1 MTFSANPIY
10 CHLLVMY
17 KKILSLTL
25 FPLGIASTALLPVSS
40 AQAVTVASDWIGAA
54 TQGVRNQPQGPT
66 VASRLY
72 GILGT
77 AMYDAWSAYEATPIS
92 TVLGDTLQRPTSENT
107 QANKQEA
114 ISFAAYRVLTELL
127 PTQTANLT
135 ARMNSLGYDPNNTS
149 TDTTTAAGIG
159 NTIAATLMNARR
171 NDGSN
176 QLNNYVDTIGYSTPN
191 TPTQVVDIELWTP
204 ESVPIDSGS
213 PLQKYLTP
221 HWGTVESFSLTD
233 NAQYRPPEI
242 IPPFLLDPKAS
253 ADLQAGTITRADG
266 TVVPISAALVGVD
279 INPAFIQQAVDVVAF
294 SANLTDEQKLIAEFW
309 EDGPGTPFP
318 PGTWMEFGQ
327 DISQRDNNT
336 LDEDVQL
343 FFALG
348 NAVMDAGIATWE
360 AKLSYNSARPVRV
373 IRELGRLGLIGT
385 DNNGDGVFEINAW
398 GGPGLG
404 TITIPATQFL
414 TYQNPFGPPS
424 PPFAEYTSGHS
435 AFSAAGAEILRLFT
449 GSDVFGGSV
458 TFAPG
463 TSAFE
468 PGITP
473 SSPVTLS
480 WDTFSEAADEAG
492 ISRRYGGI
500 HFLDGD
506 IQGRILG
513 RRVGGS
519 VWNRSQFFINGGVTT
534 PEADNVLALLTL
546 VGIFSLTRLRKS
558 KIK

>member
-1 MTFSANPIY
+1 
-10 CHLLVMY
+10 MY

-242 IPPFLLDPKAS
+242 IPPFLLDPNAS

-385 DNNGDGVFEINAW
+385 DSNGDGVFEINAW

>member
-1 MTFSANPIY
+1 
-10 CHLLVMY
+10 MY

-25 FPLGIASTALLPVSS
+25 LPLGIASTALLPVSS

-191 TPTQVVDIELWTP
+191 TPTQVVNIELWTP

-213 PLQKYLTP
+213 ALQNYLTP
-221 HWGTVESFSLTD
+221 HWGTVQSFSLTD

-242 IPPFLLDPKAS
+242 IRFLLDPNAS
-253 ADLQAGTITRADG
+253 ADLQAGTITRGDG

-327 DISQRDNNT
+327 DISQRYNNT

-385 DNNGDGVFEINAW
+385 DSNGDGVFEINAW

-414 TYQNPFGPPS
+414 TYQNPSGPPS

-546 VGIFSLTRLRKS
+546 GGIFSLTRLIKS

>member
-1 MTFSANPIY
+1 
-10 CHLLVMY
+10 MY

-135 ARMNSLGYDPNNTS
+135 ARMNSLGYNPNNTS

-191 TPTQVVDIELWTP
+191 TPTQVVNIELWTP

-213 PLQKYLTP
+213 ALQRYLTP
-221 HWGTVESFSLTD
+221 HWGTVQSFSLTD

-242 IPPFLLDPKAS
+242 IRFLSDRNAS
-253 ADLQAGTITRADG
+253 ADLQAGTITRANG

-385 DNNGDGVFEINAW
+385 DSNGDGVFEINAW

-414 TYQNPFGPPS
+414 TYQNPSGAPS

-468 PGITP
+468 PGTTP
-473 SSPVTLS
+473 GSEVTLF
-480 WDTFSEAADEAG
+480 WQTFSEAADEAG

-513 RRVGGS
+513 RNVGGS

-546 VGIFSLTRLRKS
+546 GGIFSLTRLRKS

>member
-1 MTFSANPIY
+1 
-10 CHLLVMY
+10 MY

-40 AQAVTVASDWIGAA
+40 AQAVTVASGWIGAA

-135 ARMNSLGYDPNNTS
+135 ARMNSLGYNPNNTS

-176 QLNNYVDTIGYSTPN
+176 QLNGYVDTIGYSTPN

-213 PLQKYLTP
+213 ALQRYLTP
-221 HWGTVESFSLTD
+221 HWGTVQSFSLTD

-242 IPPFLLDPKAS
+242 IRFLLDPNAS
-253 ADLQAGTITRADG
+253 ADLQAGTITRGDG

-385 DNNGDGVFEINAW
+385 DSNGDGVFEINAW

-414 TYQNPFGPPS
+414 TYQNPFGAPS

-449 GSDVFGGSV
+449 GSDDFGGSV

-473 SSPVTLS
+473 GSPVTLS
-480 WDTFSEAADEAG
+480 WDTFSEAAGEAG

-513 RRVGGS
+513 RNVGGS

>member
-1 MTFSANPIY
+1 
-10 CHLLVMY
+10 MY

-135 ARMNSLGYDPNNTS
+135 ARMNSLGYNPNNTS

-191 TPTQVVDIELWTP
+191 TPTQVVNIELWTP

-213 PLQKYLTP
+213 ALQRYLTP
-221 HWGTVESFSLTD
+221 HWGTVQSFSLTD

-242 IPPFLLDPKAS
+242 IRFLLDPNAS
-253 ADLQAGTITRADG
+253 ADLQAGTITRDDG

-385 DNNGDGVFEINAW
+385 DSNGDGVFEINAW

-458 TFAPG
+458 TFGTG

-480 WDTFSEAADEAG
+480 WDTFSEAAGEAG

-546 VGIFSLTRLRKS
+546 GGIFSLTRLRKS

>member
-1 MTFSANPIY
+1 
-10 CHLLVMY
+10 MY
-17 KKILSLTL
+17 QKILSLTL
-25 FPLGIASTALLPVSS
+25 FPLGIASTALLPVSP

-77 AMYDAWSAYEATPIS
+77 AMYDAWSAYETTPIS

-107 QANKQEA
+107 QANKEEA

-135 ARMNSLGYDPNNTS
+135 ARMNSLGFNPNNTS

-176 QLNNYVDTIGYSTPN
+176 QLNGYVDTIGYSTPN

-242 IPPFLLDPKAS
+242 IPPFLLDPNAS
-253 ADLQAGTITRADG
+253 ADLQAGTITRANG

-279 INPAFIQQAVDVVAF
+279 INPAFIQQAVDVVEF

-327 DISQRDNNT
+327 DISERDNNT

-360 AKLSYNSARPVRV
+360 AKLFYNSARPVRV

-385 DNNGDGVFEINAW
+385 DNNNDGVFEINAW

-473 SSPVTLS
+473 SSQVTLF
-480 WDTFSEAADEAG
+480 WQTFSEAADEAG

-513 RRVGGS
+513 RKVGRS

-546 VGIFSLTRLRKS
+546 GGIFSLTRLIKS

>member
-1 MTFSANPIY
+1 
-10 CHLLVMY
+10 MY

-135 ARMNSLGYDPNNTS
+135 ARMNSLGYNPNNTS

-213 PLQKYLTP
+213 ALQRYLTP
-221 HWGTVESFSLTD
+221 HWGTVQSFSLTD

-242 IPPFLLDPKAS
+242 IRFLLDSNAS

-385 DNNGDGVFEINAW
+385 DSNGDGVFEINAW

-414 TYQNPFGPPS
+414 TYQNPFGAPS

-449 GSDVFGGSV
+449 GSDDFGGSV

-468 PGITP
+468 LGITP
-473 SSPVTLS
+473 VSPVTLS
-480 WDTFSEAADEAG
+480 WDTFSEAAGEAG

-546 VGIFSLTRLRKS
+546 GGIFSLTRLRKS

>member
-1 MTFSANPIY
+1 
-10 CHLLVMY
+10 MY

-40 AQAVTVASDWIGAA
+40 AQAVTVASGWIGAA
-54 TQGVRNQPQGPT
+54 TQGVRNQPQGGPT

-72 GILGT
+72 GILST

-135 ARMNSLGYDPNNTS
+135 ARMNSLGYNPNNTS

-191 TPTQVVDIELWTP
+191 TPTQVVNIELWTP

-213 PLQKYLTP
+213 ALQRYLTP
-221 HWGTVESFSLTD
+221 HWGTVQSFSLTD

-242 IPPFLLDPKAS
+242 IRFLSDRNAS

-385 DNNGDGVFEINAW
+385 DSNGDGVFEINAW

-473 SSPVTLS
+473 VSPVTLS
-480 WDTFSEAADEAG
+480 WDTFSEAAGEAG

-546 VGIFSLTRLRKS
+546 GGIFSLTRLIKS

>member
-1 MTFSANPIY
+1 
-10 CHLLVMY
+10 MY

-40 AQAVTVASDWIGAA
+40 AQAVTVASGWIGAA

-72 GILGT
+72 GILST

-135 ARMNSLGYDPNNTS
+135 ARMNSLGYNPNNTS

-191 TPTQVVDIELWTP
+191 TPTQVVNIELWTP

-213 PLQKYLTP
+213 ALQRYLTP
-221 HWGTVESFSLTD
+221 HWGTVQSFSLTD

-242 IPPFLLDPKAS
+242 IRFLLDPNAS
-253 ADLQAGTITRADG
+253 ADLQAGTITRANG

-279 INPAFIQQAVDVVAF
+279 INPAFIQQAVDVVEF

-385 DNNGDGVFEINAW
+385 DSNGDGVFEINAW

-473 SSPVTLS
+473 GSSVTLF

-546 VGIFSLTRLRKS
+546 VGIFSLTRLIKS

>member
-1 MTFSANPIY
+1 
-10 CHLLVMY
+10 MY

-72 GILGT
+72 GVLGT

-135 ARMNSLGYDPNNTS
+135 ARMNSLGYNPNNTS

-176 QLNNYVDTIGYSTPN
+176 QLNGYVDTIGYSTPN
-191 TPTQVVDIELWTP
+191 TPTQVVNIELWTP

-213 PLQKYLTP
+213 ALQTYLTP
-221 HWGTVESFSLTD
+221 HWGTVQSFSLTD

-242 IPPFLLDPKAS
+242 IRFLSDRNAS

-279 INPAFIQQAVDVVAF
+279 INPAFIQQAVDVVEF

-385 DNNGDGVFEINAW
+385 DSNGDGVFEINAW

-414 TYQNPFGPPS
+414 TYQNPFGAPS

-473 SSPVTLS
+473 VSPVTLS
-480 WDTFSEAADEAG
+480 WDTFSEAAGEAG

-513 RRVGGS
+513 RRVGRS
-519 VWNRSQFFINGGVTT
+519 VWNRFQFFINGGVTT

-546 VGIFSLTRLRKS
+546 GGIFSLTRLRKS

>member
-1 MTFSANPIY
+1 
-10 CHLLVMY
+10 MY

-242 IPPFLLDPKAS
+242 IPPFLLDSNAS

>member
-1 MTFSANPIY
+1 
-10 CHLLVMY
+10 MY

-25 FPLGIASTALLPVSS
+25 LPLGIASTALLPVSS

-135 ARMNSLGYDPNNTS
+135 ARMNSLGYNPNNTS

-191 TPTQVVDIELWTP
+191 TPTQVVNIELWTP

-213 PLQKYLTP
+213 ALQRYLTP
-221 HWGTVESFSLTD
+221 HWGTVQSFSLTD

-242 IPPFLLDPKAS
+242 IRFLSDRNAS
-253 ADLQAGTITRADG
+253 ADLQAGTITRANG

-385 DNNGDGVFEINAW
+385 DSNGDGVFEINAW

-458 TFAPG
+458 TFGTG

-480 WDTFSEAADEAG
+480 WDTFSEAAGEAG

-513 RRVGGS
+513 RNVGNG

-546 VGIFSLTRLRKS
+546 GGIFSLTRLRKS

>member
-1 MTFSANPIY
+1 
-10 CHLLVMY
+10 MY

-135 ARMNSLGYDPNNTS
+135 ARMNSLGYNPNNTS

-191 TPTQVVDIELWTP
+191 TPTQVVNIELWTP

-213 PLQKYLTP
+213 ALQRYLTP
-221 HWGTVESFSLTD
+221 HWGTVQSFSLTD

-242 IPPFLLDPKAS
+242 IRFLSDRNAS
-253 ADLQAGTITRADG
+253 ADLQAGTITRANG

-385 DNNGDGVFEINAW
+385 DSNGDGVFEINAW

-414 TYQNPFGPPS
+414 TYQNPFGSPS

-473 SSPVTLS
+473 GSPVTLF

-546 VGIFSLTRLRKS
+546 GGIFSLTRLIKS

>member
-1 MTFSANPIY
+1 
-10 CHLLVMY
+10 MY

-135 ARMNSLGYDPNNTS
+135 ARMNSLGYNPNNTS

-191 TPTQVVDIELWTP
+191 TPTQVVNIELWTP

-213 PLQKYLTP
+213 ALQRYLTP
-221 HWGTVESFSLTD
+221 HWGTVQSFSLTD

-242 IPPFLLDPKAS
+242 IRFLLDPNAS
-253 ADLQAGTITRADG
+253 ADLQAGTITRANG

-279 INPAFIQQAVDVVAF
+279 INPAFIQQAVDVVEF

-360 AKLSYNSARPVRV
+360 AKLFYNSARPVRV

-385 DNNGDGVFEINAW
+385 DSNGDGVFEINAW

-473 SSPVTLS
+473 GSSVTLF

-546 VGIFSLTRLRKS
+546 VGIFSLTRLIKS

>member
-1 MTFSANPIY
+1 
-10 CHLLVMY
+10 MY

-242 IPPFLLDPKAS
+242 IPPFLLDPNAS

>member
-1 MTFSANPIY
+1 
-10 CHLLVMY
+10 
-17 KKILSLTL
+17 
-25 FPLGIASTALLPVSS
+25 
-40 AQAVTVASDWIGAA
+40 
-54 TQGVRNQPQGPT
+54 
-66 VASRLY
+66 
-72 GILGT
+72 
-77 AMYDAWSAYEATPIS
+77 
-92 TVLGDTLQRPTSENT
+92 
-107 QANKQEA
+107 
-114 ISFAAYRVLTELL
+114 
-127 PTQTANLT
+127 
-135 ARMNSLGYDPNNTS
+135 
-149 TDTTTAAGIG
+149 
-159 NTIAATLMNARR
+159 
-171 NDGSN
+171 
-176 QLNNYVDTIGYSTPN
+176 
-191 TPTQVVDIELWTP
+191 
-204 ESVPIDSGS
+204 
-213 PLQKYLTP
+213 
-221 HWGTVESFSLTD
+221 
-233 NAQYRPPEI
+233 
-242 IPPFLLDPKAS
+242 
-253 ADLQAGTITRADG
+253 
-266 TVVPISAALVGVD
+266 
-279 INPAFIQQAVDVVAF
+279 
-294 SANLTDEQKLIAEFW
+294 
-309 EDGPGTPFP
+309 
-318 PGTWMEFGQ
+318 
-327 DISQRDNNT
+327 
-336 LDEDVQL
+336 
-343 FFALG
+343 
-348 NAVMDAGIATWE
+348 
-360 AKLSYNSARPVRV
+360 V

-385 DNNGDGVFEINAW
+385 DRGDGVFVIDAW

-404 TITIPATQFL
+404 TRTIPATQFL

-473 SSPVTLS
+473 GSPVTLF

-546 VGIFSLTRLRKS
+546 VGIFSLTRLIKS

>member
-1 MTFSANPIY
+1 
-10 CHLLVMY
+10 MY
-17 KKILSLTL
+17 
-25 FPLGIASTALLPVSS
+25 
-40 AQAVTVASDWIGAA
+40 
-54 TQGVRNQPQGPT
+54 N
-66 VASRLY
+66 
-72 GILGT
+72 
-77 AMYDAWSAYEATPIS
+77 AWSAYEATPIS

-135 ARMNSLGYDPNNTS
+135 ARMNSLGYNPNNTS

-176 QLNNYVDTIGYSTPN
+176 QLNGYVDTIGYSTPN
-191 TPTQVVDIELWTP
+191 TPTQVVNIELWTP

-213 PLQKYLTP
+213 ALQTYLTP
-221 HWGTVESFSLTD
+221 HWGTVQSFSLTD

-242 IPPFLLDPKAS
+242 IRFLLDPNAS
-253 ADLQAGTITRADG
+253 ADLQAGTITRGDG

-279 INPAFIQQAVDVVAF
+279 INPAFIQQAVDVVEF

-385 DNNGDGVFEINAW
+385 DSNGDGVFEINAW

-473 SSPVTLS
+473 GSPVTLF

-546 VGIFSLTRLRKS
+546 GGIFSLTRLIKS

>member
-1 MTFSANPIY
+1 
-10 CHLLVMY
+10 MY

-191 TPTQVVDIELWTP
+191 TPTQVVNIELWTP

-213 PLQKYLTP
+213 ALQTYLTP
-221 HWGTVESFSLTD
+221 HWGTVQSFSLTD

-242 IPPFLLDPKAS
+242 IRFLSDRNAS
-253 ADLQAGTITRADG
+253 ADLQAGTITRANG

-385 DNNGDGVFEINAW
+385 DSNGDGVFEINAW

-414 TYQNPFGPPS
+414 TYQNPFGAPS

-473 SSPVTLS
+473 VSPVTLF
-480 WDTFSEAADEAG
+480 WDTFSEAAGEAG

-546 VGIFSLTRLRKS
+546 GGIFSLTRLRKS

>member
-1 MTFSANPIY
+1 
-10 CHLLVMY
+10 MY

-40 AQAVTVASDWIGAA
+40 AQAVTVASGWIGAA

-135 ARMNSLGYDPNNTS
+135 ARMNSLGYNPNNTS

-213 PLQKYLTP
+213 ALQRYLTP
-221 HWGTVESFSLTD
+221 HWGTVQSFSLTD

-242 IPPFLLDPKAS
+242 IRFLLDPNAS
-253 ADLQAGTITRADG
+253 ADLQAGTITRANG

-294 SANLTDEQKLIAEFW
+294 SANLTDEQKLSAELW

-385 DNNGDGVFEINAW
+385 DSNGDGVFEINAW

-473 SSPVTLS
+473 GSPVTLS

-500 HFLDGD
+500 HFLNGD

-546 VGIFSLTRLRKS
+546 GGIFSLTRL
-558 KIK
+558 IKAKLNKN

>member
-1 MTFSANPIY
+1 
-10 CHLLVMY
+10 MY
-17 KKILSLTL
+17 QKILSLTL
-25 FPLGIASTALLPVSS
+25 FPLWIASTALLPVSS

-107 QANKQEA
+107 QANKEEA

-213 PLQKYLTP
+213 PLQRYLTP
-221 HWGTVESFSLTD
+221 HWGTVQSFSLTD

-242 IPPFLLDPKAS
+242 IRFLSDRNAS

-385 DNNGDGVFEINAW
+385 DSNGDGVFEINAW

-473 SSPVTLS
+473 VSPVTLS
-480 WDTFSEAADEAG
+480 WDTFSEAAGEAG

-546 VGIFSLTRLRKS
+546 GGIFSLTRLIKS

>member
-1 MTFSANPIY
+1 
-10 CHLLVMY
+10 MY

-40 AQAVTVASDWIGAA
+40 AQAVTVASGWIGAA
-54 TQGVRNQPQGPT
+54 TQGVRNQPQGGPT

-72 GILGT
+72 GILST

-176 QLNNYVDTIGYSTPN
+176 QLNGYVDTIGYSTPN
-191 TPTQVVDIELWTP
+191 TPTQVVNIELWTP

-213 PLQKYLTP
+213 ALQTYLTP
-221 HWGTVESFSLTD
+221 HWGTVQSFSLTD

-242 IPPFLLDPKAS
+242 IRFLSDRNAS

-385 DNNGDGVFEINAW
+385 DSNGDGVFEINAW

-473 SSPVTLS
+473 VSPVTLS
-480 WDTFSEAADEAG
+480 WDTFSEAAGEAG

-546 VGIFSLTRLRKS
+546 GGIFSLTRLIKS

>member
-1 MTFSANPIY
+1 
-10 CHLLVMY
+10 MY

-25 FPLGIASTALLPVSS
+25 FPLWIASTALLPVSS

-107 QANKQEA
+107 QANKEEA

-213 PLQKYLTP
+213 PLQRYLTP
-221 HWGTVESFSLTD
+221 HWGTVQSFSLTN

-242 IPPFLLDPKAS
+242 IPPFLSDPNAS
-253 ADLQAGTITRADG
+253 ADLQAGTITRGDG

-385 DNNGDGVFEINAW
+385 DSNGDGVFEINAW

-414 TYQNPFGPPS
+414 TYQNPIGAPS
-424 PPFAEYTSGHS
+424 PPFAEYTSTHS

-449 GSDVFGGSV
+449 GSDDFGGSV

-468 PGITP
+468 PGTTP
-473 SSPVTLS
+473 GSPVTLF
-480 WDTFSEAADEAG
+480 WDTFSEAAGEAG

-546 VGIFSLTRLRKS
+546 GGIFSLTRLRKS

>member
-1 MTFSANPIY
+1 
-10 CHLLVMY
+10 MY

-54 TQGVRNQPQGPT
+54 TQGVRNQPRGPT

-176 QLNNYVDTIGYSTPN
+176 QLNGYVDTIGYSTPN

-213 PLQKYLTP
+213 PLQRYLTP
-221 HWGTVESFSLTD
+221 HWGTVQSFSLTD

-242 IPPFLLDPKAS
+242 IRFLSDPNAS
-253 ADLQAGTITRADG
+253 ADLQAGTITRGDG

-385 DNNGDGVFEINAW
+385 DSNGDGVFEINAW

-449 GSDVFGGSV
+449 GSDDFGGSV

-468 PGITP
+468 PGTTP
-473 SSPVTLS
+473 GSPVTLF
-480 WDTFSEAADEAG
+480 WDTFSEAAGEAG

-546 VGIFSLTRLRKS
+546 VGIFSLTRLIKS

>member
-1 MTFSANPIY
+1 
-10 CHLLVMY
+10 MY

-25 FPLGIASTALLPVSS
+25 LPLGIASTALLPVSS

-242 IPPFLLDPKAS
+242 IPPFLLDPNAS

-385 DNNGDGVFEINAW
+385 DSNGDGVFEINAW

>member
-242 IPPFLLDPKAS
+242 IPPFLLDPNAS

-385 DNNGDGVFEINAW
+385 DSNGDGVFEINAW

>member
-1 MTFSANPIY
+1 
-10 CHLLVMY
+10 MY

-40 AQAVTVASDWIGAA
+40 AQAVTVASGWIGAA

-135 ARMNSLGYDPNNTS
+135 ARMNSLGYNPNNTS

-213 PLQKYLTP
+213 ALQRYLTP
-221 HWGTVESFSLTD
+221 HWGTVQSFSLTD

-242 IPPFLLDPKAS
+242 IRFLLDPNAS
-253 ADLQAGTITRADG
+253 ADLQAGTITRANG

-385 DNNGDGVFEINAW
+385 DSNGDGVFEINAW

-414 TYQNPFGPPS
+414 TYQNPFGAPS

-449 GSDVFGGSV
+449 GSDDFGGSV

-473 SSPVTLS
+473 VSPVTLF
-480 WDTFSEAADEAG
+480 WDTFSEAAGEAG

-546 VGIFSLTRLRKS
+546 GGIFSLTRLIKS

>member
-1 MTFSANPIY
+1 
-10 CHLLVMY
+10 MY

-135 ARMNSLGYDPNNTS
+135 ARMNSLGYNPNNTS

-191 TPTQVVDIELWTP
+191 TPTQVVNIELWTP

-213 PLQKYLTP
+213 ALQRYLTP
-221 HWGTVESFSLTD
+221 HWGTVQSFSLTD

-242 IPPFLLDPKAS
+242 IRFLSDRNAS
-253 ADLQAGTITRADG
+253 ADLQAGTITRANG

-385 DNNGDGVFEINAW
+385 DSNGDGVFEINAW

-473 SSPVTLS
+473 VSPVTLS
-480 WDTFSEAADEAG
+480 WDTFSEAAGEAG

-519 VWNRSQFFINGGVTT
+519 VWNRYQFFINGGVTT

-546 VGIFSLTRLRKS
+546 GGIFSLTRLRKS

>member
-1 MTFSANPIY
+1 
-10 CHLLVMY
+10 MY

-135 ARMNSLGYDPNNTS
+135 ARMNSLGYNPNNTS

-191 TPTQVVDIELWTP
+191 TPTQVVNIELWTP

-213 PLQKYLTP
+213 ALQRYLTP
-221 HWGTVESFSLTD
+221 HWGTVQSFSLTD

-242 IPPFLLDPKAS
+242 IRFLSDRNAS
-253 ADLQAGTITRADG
+253 ADLQAGTITRANG

-385 DNNGDGVFEINAW
+385 DSNGDGVFEINAW

-414 TYQNPFGPPS
+414 TYQNPFGAPS

-473 SSPVTLS
+473 VSPVTLS
-480 WDTFSEAADEAG
+480 WDTFSEAAGEAG

-546 VGIFSLTRLRKS
+546 GGIFSLTRLRKS

>member
-1 MTFSANPIY
+1 
-10 CHLLVMY
+10 MY

-176 QLNNYVDTIGYSTPN
+176 QLNGYVDTIGYSTPN
-191 TPTQVVDIELWTP
+191 TPTQVVNIELWTP

-213 PLQKYLTP
+213 ALQRYLTP
-221 HWGTVESFSLTD
+221 HWGTVQSFSLTD

-242 IPPFLLDPKAS
+242 IRFLSDRNAS
-253 ADLQAGTITRADG
+253 ADLQAGTITRANG

-385 DNNGDGVFEINAW
+385 DSNGDGVFEINAW

-414 TYQNPFGPPS
+414 TYQNPFGAPS

-449 GSDVFGGSV
+449 GRDVFGGSV

-473 SSPVTLS
+473 VSPVTLS
-480 WDTFSEAADEAG
+480 WDTFSEAAGEAG

-513 RRVGGS
+513 RRVGRS

-546 VGIFSLTRLRKS
+546 GGIFSLTRLRKS

>member
-1 MTFSANPIY
+1 
-10 CHLLVMY
+10 MY

-135 ARMNSLGYDPNNTS
+135 ARMNSLGYNPNNTS

-191 TPTQVVDIELWTP
+191 TPTQVVNIELWTP

-213 PLQKYLTP
+213 ALQRYLTP
-221 HWGTVESFSLTD
+221 HWGTVQSFSLTD

-242 IPPFLLDPKAS
+242 IRFLSDRNAS
-253 ADLQAGTITRADG
+253 ADLQAGTITRANG

-385 DNNGDGVFEINAW
+385 DSNGDGVFEINAW

-458 TFAPG
+458 TFGTG

-480 WDTFSEAADEAG
+480 WDTFSEAAGEAG

-519 VWNRSQFFINGGVTT
+519 VWNRYQFFINGGVTT

>member
-1 MTFSANPIY
+1 
-10 CHLLVMY
+10 MY

-25 FPLGIASTALLPVSS
+25 LPLGIASTALLPVSS

-135 ARMNSLGYDPNNTS
+135 ARMNSLGYNPNNTS

-191 TPTQVVDIELWTP
+191 TPTQVVNIELWTP

-213 PLQKYLTP
+213 ALQRYLTP
-221 HWGTVESFSLTD
+221 HWGTVQSFSLTD

-242 IPPFLLDPKAS
+242 IRFLSDRNAS
-253 ADLQAGTITRADG
+253 ADLQAGTITRANG

-385 DNNGDGVFEINAW
+385 DSNGDGVFEINAW

-414 TYQNPFGPPS
+414 TYQNPSGPPS

-458 TFAPG
+458 TFGTG

-480 WDTFSEAADEAG
+480 WDTFSEAAGEAG

-513 RRVGGS
+513 RRVG
-519 VWNRSQFFINGGVTT
+519 
-534 PEADNVLALLTL
+534 
-546 VGIFSLTRLRKS
+546 
-558 KIK
+558 

>member
-1 MTFSANPIY
+1 
-10 CHLLVMY
+10 MY

-40 AQAVTVASDWIGAA
+40 AQAVTVASGWIGAA

-135 ARMNSLGYDPNNTS
+135 ARMNSLGYNPNNTS

-213 PLQKYLTP
+213 ALQRYLTP
-221 HWGTVESFSLTD
+221 HWGTVQSFSLTD

-242 IPPFLLDPKAS
+242 IRFLLDPNAS
-253 ADLQAGTITRADG
+253 ADLQAGTITRGDG

-385 DNNGDGVFEINAW
+385 DSNGDGVFEINAW

-414 TYQNPFGPPS
+414 TYQNPFGAPS

-449 GSDVFGGSV
+449 GSDDFGGSV

-473 SSPVTLS
+473 GSPVTLS
-480 WDTFSEAADEAG
+480 WDTFSEAAGEAG

-513 RRVGGS
+513 RNVGGS

>member
-1 MTFSANPIY
+1 
-10 CHLLVMY
+10 MY

>member
-1 MTFSANPIY
+1 
-10 CHLLVMY
+10 MY

-135 ARMNSLGYDPNNTS
+135 ARMNSLGYNPNNTS

-191 TPTQVVDIELWTP
+191 TPTQVVNIELWTP

-213 PLQKYLTP
+213 ALQRYLTP
-221 HWGTVESFSLTD
+221 HWGTVQSFSLTD

-242 IPPFLLDPKAS
+242 IRFLSDRNAS
-253 ADLQAGTITRADG
+253 ADLQAGTITRANG

-385 DNNGDGVFEINAW
+385 DSNGDGVFEINAW

-414 TYQNPFGPPS
+414 TYQNPSGPPS

-458 TFAPG
+458 TFGTG

-480 WDTFSEAADEAG
+480 WDTFSEAAGEAG

-519 VWNRSQFFINGGVTT
+519 VWNRYQFFINGGVTT

-546 VGIFSLTRLRKS
+546 GGIFSLTRLRKS

>member
-1 MTFSANPIY
+1 
-10 CHLLVMY
+10 MY

-40 AQAVTVASDWIGAA
+40 AQAVTVASGWIGAA

-135 ARMNSLGYDPNNTS
+135 ARMNSLGYNPNNTS

-213 PLQKYLTP
+213 ALQRYLTP
-221 HWGTVESFSLTD
+221 HWGTVQSFSLTD

-242 IPPFLLDPKAS
+242 IRFLLDPNAS
-253 ADLQAGTITRADG
+253 ADLQAGTITRANG

-385 DNNGDGVFEINAW
+385 DSNGDGVFEINAW

-449 GSDVFGGSV
+449 GSDDFGGSV

-473 SSPVTLS
+473 VSPVTLF
-480 WDTFSEAADEAG
+480 WDTFSEAAGEAG

-546 VGIFSLTRLRKS
+546 GGIFSLTRLIKS

>member
-1 MTFSANPIY
+1 
-10 CHLLVMY
+10 MY

-25 FPLGIASTALLPVSS
+25 LPLGIASTALLPVSS

-135 ARMNSLGYDPNNTS
+135 ARMNSLGYNPNNTS

-191 TPTQVVDIELWTP
+191 TPTQVVNIELWTP

-213 PLQKYLTP
+213 ALQRYLTP
-221 HWGTVESFSLTD
+221 HWGTVQSFSLTD

-242 IPPFLLDPKAS
+242 IRFLSDRNAS
-253 ADLQAGTITRADG
+253 ADLQAGTITRANG

-385 DNNGDGVFEINAW
+385 DSNGDGVFEINAW

-414 TYQNPFGPPS
+414 TYQNPSGPPS

-458 TFAPG
+458 TFGTG

-480 WDTFSEAADEAG
+480 WDTFSEAAGEAG

-546 VGIFSLTRLRKS
+546 GGIFSLTRLRKS